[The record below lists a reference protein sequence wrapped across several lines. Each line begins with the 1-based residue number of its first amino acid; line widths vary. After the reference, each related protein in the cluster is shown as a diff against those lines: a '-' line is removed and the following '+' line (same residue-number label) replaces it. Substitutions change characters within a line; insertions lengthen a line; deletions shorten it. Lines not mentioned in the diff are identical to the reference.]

1 MNVREYWQTFLGG
14 SDVDTAFANL
24 LHSFRGSLKV
34 WEWFVNWAKVY
45 GNRNSFEVSL
55 NTLNYVAGKPNPEL
69 ALREVLAKQPT
80 VAGVLPILIATR
92 EQQLTVVEAT
102 ADTLSDLTFNFNK
115 AGHESLGGEEL
126 NHLIEFARRCGIIE
140 LFRNV
145 RSLPDY
151 VLGVEVGLDTNS
163 RKNRSGTAME
173 RLVAPAVLSLEEQGA
188 SALIQATPSSIESEW
203 GKRLPYE
210 KATRKFDFAVLH
222 ADVVT
227 VIEVNFYSTSGS
239 KLNSTAGQ
247 YADMAERLV
256 EHGHRFV
263 WVTDGAGWHD
273 TTEALRQAFPRIG
286 FILSLDVLRRGA
298 LHSIVLGQTDHAP
311 DSTASLG

>member
-1 MNVREYWQTFLGG
+1 MTVREYWRNFLGAT
-14 SDVDTAFANL
+14 DVDAAFANL
-24 LHSFRGSLKV
+24 LDTFRDSLKV

-45 GNRNSFEVSL
+45 DKRNSLEVSL
-55 NTLNYVAGKPNPEL
+55 NTLNYVAGKANPEL
-69 ALREVLAKQPT
+69 ALREVLEKQPT

-102 ADTLSDLTFNFNK
+102 GDTLSDLTFDFDK
-115 AGHESLGGEEL
+115 VGHETLRDEEL
-126 NHLIEFARRCGIIE
+126 DQLIEFARRSGLLE

-173 RLVAPAVLSLEEQGA
+173 RLVEPAVRSLEEQGA
-188 SALIQATPSSIESEW
+188 SVLTQVTPGSIESEW
-203 GKRLPYE
+203 QRLMPYE
-210 KATRKFDFAVLH
+210 KATRRFDFAVLW
-222 ADVVT
+222 ADVLT
-227 VIEVNFYSTSGS
+227 VIEVNFYSTQGS

-247 YADMAERLV
+247 YADMAEALGG
-256 EHGHRFV
+256 HGHRFV

-273 TTEALRQAFPRIG
+273 TAAALRQAFPRIG
-286 FILSLDVLRRGA
+286 YILSLDVLRRGA
-298 LHSIVLGQTDHAP
+298 LRSIVLGQTHHAP
-311 DSTASLG
+311 DSTTSLG